1 VDPEADPVADP
12 EADPDGRMPEEILVS
27 VSTIYINLDLLAVPV
42 GIMEPPVAEARAAT
56 DEAP

>member
-1 VDPEADPVADP
+1 VDPEADP
-12 EADPDGRMPEEILVS
+12 EADPDGRMPEEILVC
-27 VSTIYINLDLLAVPV
+27 VTTMLVNLDLLAVPV